1 MTPRK
6 NSSQFAIGDGS
17 DEKADS
23 VDAIDFGEEEKKED
37 LPLILDDLSSSDVCA
52 SCSELN

>member
-1 MTPRK
+1 M
-6 NSSQFAIGDGS
+6 GDGS
-17 DEKADS
+17 EEKADS